1 MSSRNPA
8 RYQRNKRGTKRKL
21 SEVNRG
27 AIPNQ
32 LYATTFPQQ
41 MKVCLKYDHNAN
53 FTTTVSIA
61 NDTKFRLNS
70 IFDPDLSGVG
80 HQPQGRDQW
89 NLLYNRYRVD
99 SVRVTVRT
107 LSMSAHGM
115 MICLFPNNNSTTIT
129 DVDQMVESPLVTCKA
144 VGTGTATTIVKFID
158 LKQLNGVSK
167 NMYENDDRFQALFST
182 NPTET
187 LILHVGLWEL
197 GSLASITAS
206 FNICLEYYVTCFDP
220 ITVGSS

>member
-1 MSSRNPA
+1 MSSRSSTRRSNRPNN
-8 RYQRNKRGTKRKL
+8 RKRKF
-21 SEVNRG
+21 SVFNRG

-32 LYATTFPQQ
+32 LYSTTFPQQ
-41 MKVCLKYDHNAN
+41 MKVCLKYDHDSN

-99 SVRVTVRT
+99 SVRVTIRA
-107 LSMSAHGM
+107 LSMTSHGM
-115 MICLFPNNNSTTIT
+115 MLCLLPNNSTTTLT
-129 DVDQMVESPLVTCKA
+129 DTNQLVESPLAHVGV
-144 VGTGTATTIVKFID
+144 VGTGTPTTLVKHFD
-158 LKQLNGVSK
+158 LKVLNGVSK
-167 NMYENDDRFQALFST
+167 NTYESDDRFQSLFST

-187 LILHVGLWEL
+187 LILHVGYWEL
-197 GSLASITAS
+197 GSLASVTAS
-206 FNICLEYYVTCFDP
+206 FNITLEYFVTCYDP

>member
-1 MSSRNPA
+1 MSSNPSPKQRVKRSRN
-8 RYQRNKRGTKRKL
+8 RKAV
-21 SEVNRG
+21 SFNRG

-41 MKVCLKYDHNAN
+41 MKVCLKYGHNSN

-61 NDTKFRLNS
+61 NDNKFRLNS

-99 SVRVTVRT
+99 SVRYTIRS
-107 LSMSAHGM
+107 LSMTTHGM
-115 MICLFPNNNSTTIT
+115 MLAALPNNNTTTLT
-129 DVDQMVESPLVTCKA
+129 DPEQFEESPLTVIKP
-144 VGTGTATTIVKFID
+144 VGTGTPTTLVRHLD
-158 LKQLNGVSK
+158 LKVLNGVSK
-167 NMYENDDRFQALFST
+167 NMYENDDRFQSLFST
-182 NPTET
+182 NPTEV
-187 LILHVGLWEL
+187 LVLHVGLWEL
-197 GSLASITAS
+197 GALASVTAS
-206 FNICLEYYVTCFDP
+206 FNITLEYFVTLFDP